1 VSNYEERA
9 SETRAKLFQ
18 AHGSK
23 TAKKSSSAFPAH
35 TRSGLTEKAK
45 DTKNAANGLF

>member
-1 VSNYEERA
+1 MNSVQVKRA
-9 SETRAKLFQ
+9 QSSFK

-23 TAKKSSSAFPAH
+23 TAKKSTSAFPAH